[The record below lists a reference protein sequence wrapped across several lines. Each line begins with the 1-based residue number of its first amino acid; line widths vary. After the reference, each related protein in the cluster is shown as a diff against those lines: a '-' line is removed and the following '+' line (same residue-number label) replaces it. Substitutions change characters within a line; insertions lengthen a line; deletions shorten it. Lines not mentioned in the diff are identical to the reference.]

1 MFYEISQIIEVVLK
15 NNITV
20 IEQNIIKDILSDYK
34 KSDNDKLEEKHFKL
48 LDDFRSN
55 SSEVAQ

>member
-1 MFYEISQIIEVVLK
+1 MFYAISQIIEVVLK

-48 LDDFRSN
+48 LDDLTSN

>member
-1 MFYEISQIIEVVLK
+1 MFYAISQIIEVVLK

-48 LDDFRSN
+48 LDDLTSN
-55 SSEVAQ
+55 SSEVA